1 MSAAARRGRLRRVE
15 RGSLPP
21 ALGYYMRELGALR
34 GSGPWRKALCCFHDD
49 HHPSLSVNVE
59 TGGFHCFACDA
70 RGDLVAF
77 QMRRYDMDFR
87 SACKA
92 LGTWV

>member
-1 MSAAARRGRLRRVE
+1 MSAAQRRERPRFDHAR
-15 RGSLPP
+15 LPA
-21 ALGYYMRELGALR
+21 ALGYYMRELGALQ

-49 HHPSLSVNVE
+49 HRPSLSVNVE

-77 QMRRYDMDFR
+77 HMRRHEMDFK

-92 LGTWV
+92 LGAWL

>member
-1 MSAAARRGRLRRVE
+1 MSAAARRRRQYS
-15 RGSLPP
+15 RDHLPP
-21 ALGYYMRELGALR
+21 ALGYYMHELGALQ

-59 TGGFHCFACDA
+59 TGAFRCFACDA
-70 RGDLVAF
+70 RGDQVAF
-77 QMRRYDMDFR
+77 HMRKYELDFK

-92 LGTWV
+92 LGAWR